1 MYKKLMTTIC
11 KPECQRGFRPQ
22 SLWTLKAADGTI
34 VRAQDIHR
42 VLTGTSQMTDKLE
55 REKCTPAK
63 EKSGSQHLNRE
74 CKLSL
79 MSRVLTWVAVPPNA
93 LRTPY
98 ALSSILAQT
107 AEPEPKHKRT
117 VRSRMQVLLQDT

>member
-1 MYKKLMTTIC
+1 MTTIC
-11 KPECQRGFRPQ
+11 KPQCQRGFRPQ
-22 SLWTLKAADGTI
+22 STWTPKAADGKI
-34 VRAQDIHR
+34 VRAQDVHR

-79 MSRVLTWVAVPPNA
+79 MRKVLTWVAVPPNA
-93 LRTPY
+93 VRRTPH
-98 ALSSILAQT
+98 ALSGILAQT

-117 VRSRMQVLLQDT
+117 VRSRM